1 MALATAISHPAAPL
15 RAAYDGAMRVL
26 VTGAFGF
33 VGGAVGR
40 RLADDGHEVV
50 ALTSR
55 PLESAGRPEFAAE
68 VRRADVRDSGAVAA
82 AVGGTDAVCHLAGM
96 GRVRESFE
104 RPAEYLAVNSGGTA
118 AVLGAARATGVS
130 RFVLASSV
138 TVYGVPERQPI
149 AEDTP
154 LTPASPYGE
163 SKAAA
168 ERAVTE
174 AASEGGLGAAC
185 LRIFNVAGADGGVT
199 DRDASRIIPR
209 TLAVSAGDSPYLE
222 VNGDGSAVRD
232 YVHVTDVA
240 DAFALALGGC
250 RPGACAVYNVGATSA
265 SVADIIAVCAE
276 VTGRPVDVRRNPPAR
291 EPAVLV
297 ADCARIR
304 ADLGWIPVRSSLRQI
319 IADSWQAYR
328 QQPCGSSA
336 AAGC

>member
-1 MALATAISHPAAPL
+1 
-15 RAAYDGAMRVL
+15 MRVL

-40 RLADDGHEVV
+40 RLAADAHEVV

-55 PLESAGRPEFAAE
+55 PLGSARPPGFAAQ
-68 VRRADVRDSGAVAA
+68 VRRADVRDPGAVAA
-82 AVGGTDAVCHLAGM
+82 AVRGMDAVCHLAGL

-104 RPAEYLAVNSGGTA
+104 RPAEYLAVNASGTT
-118 AVLGAARATGVS
+118 AVLAAAQAAGAS

-138 TVYGVPERQPI
+138 AVYGAPERQPI
-149 AEDTP
+149 REDAP

-168 ERAVTE
+168 EHAVTE
-174 AASEGGLGAAC
+174 AASQGGLGAAC
-185 LRIFNVAGADGGVT
+185 LRIFNAAGADGGVT
-199 DRDASRIIPR
+199 DPDASRIIPR
-209 TLAVSAGDSPYLE
+209 TLAVSAGKSPFLE

-240 DAFALALGGC
+240 EAFVLALSAC
-250 RPGACAVYNVGATSA
+250 QPGACAVYNVGATPA
-265 SVADIIAVCAE
+265 SVADILAVAAD
-276 VTGRPVDVRRNPPAR
+276 VTGRPVDVRRNPSAR

-297 ADCARIR
+297 ADCTQIR
-304 ADLGWIPVRSSLRQI
+304 ADLGWIPSRSSLRQI

-328 QQPCGSSA
+328 
-336 AAGC
+336 

>member
-1 MALATAISHPAAPL
+1 MSPRLPGGGSLKISDLPPRFP

-40 RLADDGHEVV
+40 RLAAGGHEVV

-55 PLESAGRPEFAAE
+55 PLESAGRPWFAAE
-68 VRRADVRDSGAVAA
+68 VRRADVRDGVAVAA
-82 AVGGTDAVCHLAGM
+82 AVGGTDAVCHLAGI

-118 AVLGAARATGVS
+118 ALLDAARAAGAS

-138 TVYGVPERQPI
+138 TVYGAPERQPI
-149 AEDTP
+149 GEDTP

-163 SKAAA
+163 SKAKA

-174 AASEGGLGAAC
+174 AASEGWLGATC
-185 LRIFNVAGADGGVT
+185 LRIFNAAGADSGVT
-199 DRDASRIIPR
+199 DQDASRIIPR
-209 TLAVSAGDSPYLE
+209 TLAVAAGNSPFLA

-240 DAFALALGGC
+240 DAFARALDAC
-250 RPGACAVYNVGATSA
+250 QPGACAVYNLGATSA
-265 SVADIIAVCAE
+265 SVADIIAVTAG
-276 VTGRPVDVRRNPPAR
+276 VTGRPVEVRRNPPAR
-291 EPAVLV
+291 EPSVLV
-297 ADCARIR
+297 ADCSRIR
-304 ADLGWIPVRSSLRQI
+304 ADLGWVPSRSSLRQI

-328 QQPCGSSA
+328 Q
-336 AAGC
+336 

>member
-1 MALATAISHPAAPL
+1 
-15 RAAYDGAMRVL
+15 MRVL

-33 VGGAVGR
+33 IGGAVGR
-40 RLADDGHEVV
+40 RLAADGHEVV

-55 PLESAGRPEFAAE
+55 PPESAGRPEFAAE
-68 VRRADVRDSGAVAA
+68 VRRADVRDSAAVAA
-82 AVGGTDAVCHLAGM
+82 AVQGTDAVCHLAGI

-104 RPAEYLAVNSGGTA
+104 RPAEYLAVNAGGTA
-118 AVLGAARATGVS
+118 AMLGAARAGGGS

-138 TVYGVPERQPI
+138 TVYGAPERQPI
-149 AEDTP
+149 REDTP

-168 ERAVTE
+168 ERAATE
-174 AASEGGLGAAC
+174 AASEGGLGAVC
-185 LRIFNVAGADGGVT
+185 LRIFNAAGADSGVT

-209 TLAVSAGDSPYLE
+209 ALAVSAGRSPFLE

-240 DAFALALGGC
+240 DAFALALSAC

-265 SVADIIAVCAE
+265 SVADIIAVTAE
-276 VTGRPVDVRRNPPAR
+276 VTGRPVEVRRNPPAR

-297 ADCARIR
+297 ADCTRIR
-304 ADLGWIPVRSSLRQI
+304 AELGWVPSRSSLRQI
-319 IADSWQAYR
+319 IADSWQACR
-328 QQPCGSSA
+328 PQPSGSSA
-336 AAGC
+336 AALLADDRKA

>member
-1 MALATAISHPAAPL
+1 
-15 RAAYDGAMRVL
+15 MRVL

-33 VGGAVGR
+33 IGGAVAR
-40 RLADDGHEVV
+40 RLAADGHEVV

-55 PLESAGRPEFAAE
+55 PPESAGRPEFAAE
-68 VRRADVRDSGAVAA
+68 VRRADVRDSAAVAA
-82 AVGGTDAVCHLAGM
+82 AVQGTDAVCHLAGI

-104 RPAEYLAVNSGGTA
+104 RPAEYLAVNAGGTVA
-118 AVLGAARATGVS
+118 MLGAARAGGAS

-138 TVYGVPERQPI
+138 TVYGAPERQPI
-149 AEDTP
+149 REGTP

-168 ERAVTE
+168 ERAATA

-185 LRIFNVAGADGGVT
+185 LRIFNAAGADSEVT

-209 TLAVSAGDSPYLE
+209 ALAVSAGKSPFLE

-240 DAFALALGGC
+240 DAFALALSAC

-265 SVADIIAVCAE
+265 SVADIIAVTAE
-276 VTGRPVDVRRNPPAR
+276 VTGCPVEVRRNPPAR

-297 ADCARIR
+297 ADCTRIR
-304 ADLGWIPVRSSLRQI
+304 ADLGWVPSHSSLRQI

-328 QQPCGSSA
+328 SQPGGSSA
-336 AAGC
+336 RSPAAAGYLGEPVAAGRRKGI